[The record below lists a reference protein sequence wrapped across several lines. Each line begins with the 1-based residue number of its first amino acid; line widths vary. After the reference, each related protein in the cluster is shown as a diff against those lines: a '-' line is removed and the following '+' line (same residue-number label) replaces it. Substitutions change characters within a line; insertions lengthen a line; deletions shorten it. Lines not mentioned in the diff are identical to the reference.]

1 MQQHQEA
8 ALNWLLELGN
18 ILADIRFSLKSQQQ
32 LAAHQKD
39 MDHVPA
45 DVPQK
50 AHELKQ

>member
-32 LAAHQKD
+32 LVA
-39 MDHVPA
+39 HVPA
-45 DVPQK
+45 GVPQK